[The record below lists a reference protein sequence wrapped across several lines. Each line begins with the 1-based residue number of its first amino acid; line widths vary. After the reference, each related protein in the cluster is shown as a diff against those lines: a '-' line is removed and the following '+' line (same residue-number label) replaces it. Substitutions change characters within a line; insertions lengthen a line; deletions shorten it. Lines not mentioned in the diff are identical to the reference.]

1 MVLVAPQS
9 TRHAGRAEV
18 LALLR
23 QGSDRRPRFDPGLA
37 GGLRAWLE
45 DAASEVVQARGEDAP
60 ALHLGPRQLLDNGP
74 AGAADRV
81 GTGSST
87 ALMTACLVHALFRQI
102 VTTGSIDDPFGDAL
116 AALRVDPALGHVVRQ
131 IDALSDRERR
141 ALTAGL
147 SDHVGHLRRLTPTLQ
162 PGWLPRTDDR
172 IAIALAGGRVVLH
185 GRVDLLIGA
194 PSRGGAAGTATVCA
208 VGLTAEGPW
217 DQARRTL
224 HVLALL
230 ETLRSGTPPFRVALL
245 HSGVGRY
252 RVEDILEEHLG
263 AVASHVAARLTEVAR
278 AAH

>member
-1 MVLVAPQS
+1 MVLVAPQA

-45 DAASEVVQARGEDAP
+45 DAASLVVQARGEDAP
-60 ALHLGPRQLLDNGP
+60 TLHLGPRQLL
-74 AGAADRV
+74 AD
-81 GTGSST
+81 GTTATDAPVNAGSSA
-87 ALMTACLVHALFRQI
+87 ALITACLVHALFRQI
-102 VTTGSIDDPFGDAL
+102 VITGSIDDPLGDAL
-116 AALRVDPALGHVVRQ
+116 AALRIDPALSQVVHQ
-131 IDALSDRERR
+131 IDALSDRARR

-147 SDHVGHLRRLTPTLQ
+147 SDHVHHLRTLTPTLQ

-172 IAIALAGGRVVLH
+172 IAISLAGGRVVLH

-194 PSRGGAAGTATVCA
+194 PSRGAVGTATVCA

-224 HVLALL
+224 HLLALL

-245 HSGVGRY
+245 HSGAGRY
-252 RVEDILEEHLG
+252 GVEDVLEEHLG
-263 AVASHVAARLTEVAR
+263 AVVSHVVARLTEVAH
-278 AAH
+278 ATD